1 MIWTNRLRLDTVFVT
16 NFTDQYVCWEKLPFF
31 TQVLVVPLTI
41 LIVCVLLPPF
51 LFVSGNL
58 VSSLLVA
65 RISLSRYSPMSCQN
79 ISTGMIE
86 PSMIFVK
93 KSRYQGFLIF
103 TQKIMLKKRNKWF
116 WTQHQMTCQDVPKNV
131 YVQTHEL
138 PKNWVQNGLDR
149 PLKSHLPEKFGQ
161 WRLFRPCPWLLFEQN
176 CAEYCPK
183 VLVIM

>member
-1 MIWTNRLRLDTVFVT
+1 MNKWTKIRYSVCDKFYRSKCMLRKTSIFHPRTRCPTHDT
-16 NFTDQYVCWEKLPFF
+16 YCVCPSP
-31 TQVLVVPLTI
+31 PL
-41 LIVCVLLPPF
+41 

-93 KSRYQGFLIF
+93 KSRCQGFLIF
-103 TQKIMLKKRNKWF
+103 TQKIMLKTRNKWF

-161 WRLFRPCPWLLFEQN
+161 WRLFRPCPWPLLEQN